1 VKDIFCVDDFPSLP
15 IVQQQIVVPEQV
27 LFYLFFFLILIK
39 FYLKKNLKVYLQK
52 TLQVYNKTESTSYKE
67 ILVHQTETLDRTKLI
82 PKVPIMKL
90 KSTTFNKS
98 IKPYSTKEVRNN
110 FDEKPFIAITKTL
123 TPIAKFFKDRRQRIT
138 SIKRK

>member
-1 VKDIFCVDDFPSLP
+1 
-15 IVQQQIVVPEQV
+15 
-27 LFYLFFFLILIK
+27 
-39 FYLKKNLKVYLQK
+39 
-52 TLQVYNKTESTSYKE
+52 
-67 ILVHQTETLDRTKLI
+67 
-82 PKVPIMKL
+82 MKL

-110 FDEKPFIAITKTL
+110 FDEKPFIAPITKTL